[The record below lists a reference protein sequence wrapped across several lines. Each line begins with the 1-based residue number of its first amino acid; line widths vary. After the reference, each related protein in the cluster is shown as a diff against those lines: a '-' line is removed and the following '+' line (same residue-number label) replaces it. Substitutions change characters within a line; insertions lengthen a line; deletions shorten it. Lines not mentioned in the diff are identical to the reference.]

1 MTKATDLSEA
11 LAACLGQ
18 ISPGNGYASDIKAV
32 YGFGEVKKDTAPLP
46 CLLVTVTEDQAA
58 ERVGSRVKRTA
69 SYEVQG
75 IFSRSASLQDL
86 QRCHHDILLSLG
98 YGDLPP
104 GRELLQGEIVE
115 EAAEFDPGIGGSNT
129 RAVISRLVIRY
140 IETY

>member
-1 MTKATDLSEA
+1 MTKATELSEA
-11 LAACLGQ
+11 LEVCLGQ
-18 ISPGNGYASDIKAV
+18 IRPGNGYATDIKAV
-32 YGFGEVKKDTAPLP
+32 YGFGEVKKDAAPLP
-46 CLLVTVTEDQAA
+46 CLLVIVTEDQSV
-58 ERVGSRVKRTA
+58 ERAGSRVKRTA

-98 YGDLPP
+98 FGDLPP
-104 GRELLQGEIVE
+104 GRALLQGEIVE
-115 EAAEFDPGIGGSNT
+115 ETAEFEPGIGGSST